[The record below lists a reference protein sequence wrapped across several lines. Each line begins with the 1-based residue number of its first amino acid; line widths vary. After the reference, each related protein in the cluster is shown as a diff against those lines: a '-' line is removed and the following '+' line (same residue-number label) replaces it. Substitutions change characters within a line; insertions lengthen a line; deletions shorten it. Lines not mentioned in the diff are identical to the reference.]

1 MPTVPNGSG
10 VVGSGNVATDTI
22 FDAKGDLPAGTGAN
36 TSAKRTVGANGT
48 FLKANSAE
56 TTGMEWAV
64 PTLDD
69 LSDVVVTTPAQG
81 DNLKHNGTSWVNQQL
96 DLSDLSDVALSGPAT
111 NEFLRY
117 NGAQFVNSEIADAHL
132 QPGIGAAKIAD
143 GSVSDTEFQ
152 YLNGVTS
159 NIQTQ
164 LDAVNAAIVLK
175 GEWNASA
182 GTFPGAGAAQAGWS
196 YIVTVGG
203 TVDSVVFAV
212 GDRLIAIVD
221 NASTSTFAANWFK
234 ADYTDLVSSV
244 NGQVGAVTLIVSEV
258 DSDNTLPGTNAL
270 GEIRTTQNGN
280 LWHGNAAN
288 TWDQILKA
296 SNFAVR
302 ATTGTSETIAST
314 DDKKLVTF
322 TNASAIAVSLAQA
335 GSGSPAVFTNG
346 WSVRVV
352 NLGPSKVTIT
362 PTTSTI
368 GGGATLQLGPGQGA
382 DINSDGTNYKCI
394 FFDSL
399 KIGIACSDETTAI
412 TTGTAKA
419 TFRMPCAMKLLAVRA
434 SVTTAPTDAAILIDI
449 NEGGTTVL
457 STKLM
462 IDASEKT
469 STTATTPYVISDAV
483 LADDAEITI
492 DFDQVGSTIA
502 GAGVKVWLI
511 GIPG

>member
-1 MPTVPNGSG
+1 MAQIPKAISRWIAAWMAENGG
-10 VVGSGNVATDTI
+10 GGGGSVATDAI

-36 TSAKRTVGANGT
+36 TAAKRTVGTNGQ
-48 FLKANSAE
+48 FLKADSGQATGLVWATPTTADFADSADRRY
-56 TTGMEWAV
+56 V
-64 PTLDD
+64 
-69 LSDVVVTTPAQG
+69 SDAQ
-81 DNLKHNGTSWVNQQL
+81 
-96 DLSDLSDVALSGPAT
+96 
-111 NEFLRY
+111 E
-117 NGAQFVNSEIADAHL
+117 
-132 QPGIGAAKIAD
+132 AKID
-143 GSVSDTEFQ
+143 
-152 YLNGVTS
+152 YLTVT
-159 NIQTQ
+159 QAVD
-164 LDAVNAAIVLK
+164 LDAMETLLAGLDAAIVLK
-175 GEWNASA
+175 GSWDASA
-182 GTFPGAGAAQAGWS
+182 GTFPGSGAAQAGWS

-203 TVDSVVFAV
+203 TVDSVVFNV
-212 GDRLIAIVD
+212 GDRIIAILD
-221 NASTSTFAANWFK
+221 NASTSTFASNWFK
-234 ADYTDLVSSV
+234 SDYTDLVSSV
-244 NGQVGAVTLIVSEV
+244 NNQTGAVTLLVSEV
-258 DSDNTLPGTNAL
+258 DSDNTLPANCAL
-270 GEIRTTQNGN
+270 GSLRTTQDGRF
-280 LWHGNAAN
+280 WHGSA
-288 TWDQILKA
+288 TDVHDQILKA

-314 DDKKLVTF
+314 DDKKIVTF

-346 WSVRVV
+346 WSVRLV
-352 NLGPSKVTIT
+352 NLGPSTVTIT

-368 GGGATLQLGPGQGA
+368 GGASTLQLGPGQGS
-382 DINSDGTNYKCI
+382 DVNSDGTNYKCI
-394 FFDSL
+394 IFDSL
-399 KIGIACSDETTAI
+399 KIGIALGDETTAI

-434 SVTTAPTDAAILIDI
+434 SVTTAPTGSTILIDI

-469 STTATTPYVISDAV
+469 STTAATPAVISDAV

>member
-1 MPTVPNGSG
+1 MAVHIPNAIRRWIAAWFDENGGGGGGS
-10 VVGSGNVATDTI
+10 VATDTI

-48 FLKANSAE
+48 YLKANSAE

-64 PTLDD
+64 IAAGDLPTAID
-69 LSDVVVTTPAQG
+69 
-81 DNLKHNGTSWVNQQL
+81 
-96 DLSDLSDVALSGPAT
+96 
-111 NEFLRY
+111 
-117 NGAQFVNSEIADAHL
+117 
-132 QPGIGAAKIAD
+132 AAKLAD
-143 GSVSDTEFQ
+143 GSVSNTEFQ
-152 YLNGVTS
+152 YLNGATS

-164 LDAVNAAIVLK
+164 LDAVNAAVVLK
-175 GEWNASA
+175 GTWDASA

-196 YIVTVGG
+196 YIVSVAG
-203 TVDSVVFAV
+203 TVDSVAFNI
-212 GDRLIAIVD
+212 GDRIISIVD
-221 NASTSTFAANWFK
+221 NASTGTFAANWFK
-234 ADYTDLVSSV
+234 SDYTDAVSSV
-244 NGQVGAVTLIVSEV
+244 NGLVGAVSLLVSEV
-258 DSDNTLPGTNAL
+258 DSDNTLPATNAL
-270 GEIRTTQNGN
+270 GELRTTQNGN
-280 LWHGNAAN
+280 LHHGSAAN

-296 SNFAVR
+296 SNFGVR

-314 DDKKLVTF
+314 DDKKIVTF
-322 TNASAIAVSLAQA
+322 TNASDIAASLAQA
-335 GSGSPAVFTNG
+335 GSGSPAAFTNG
-346 WSVRVV
+346 WSVRLV

-368 GGGATLQLGPGQGA
+368 GGAATLQLGPGQGA
-382 DINSDGTNYKCI
+382 EVNSDGTNYKCI
-394 FFDSL
+394 IFDSL

-434 SVTTAPTDAAILIDI
+434 SVTTAPTGSTILIDI

-469 STTATTPYVISDAV
+469 STTAATPAVISDAV